1 MAVIN
6 SSAIGEGSPMNEKR
20 QVQKMNRR
28 ENHLALAFKSSK
40 LSSTTCIGMSASA
53 HAFNIQGSIREL

>member
-20 QVQKMNRR
+20 QVQKMKRR
-28 ENHLALAFKSSK
+28 EN
-40 LSSTTCIGMSASA
+40 LSVSDSRARKPFSFGI
-53 HAFNIQGSIREL
+53 